1 MKTFC
6 IKKWHS
12 TNPLNWCVCSASWNI
27 SKITA
32 QTGTGSSLS
41 AQPHP
46 MSVSSR
52 VVLRPW
58 ARLSPRVTSESLI
71 LPPLQ
76 VSIAFDCGA
85 DGLISVVLCGCVRI
99 LCCCRGTQMHH
110 YEHRKKTGI
119 IRQIS
124 ISQMTKHFT
133 CAFFCLFFYRG
144 YHSLVLGNVA
154 EGFSWPGSGVVP
166 TVLFMNRKTS
176 FKKII
181 PSFLCDS
188 DMLTVPGVEGEWPSR
203 SYSSG
208 VRLSCRIRRDWEEH
222 NPTHTWL
229 RWRWSRSKRAHLTCQ
244 SVVLQHSSLL
254 RPNNLIMSVEGP
266 VRQC

>member
-1 MKTFC
+1 
-6 IKKWHS
+6 
-12 TNPLNWCVCSASWNI
+12 
-27 SKITA
+27 
-32 QTGTGSSLS
+32 
-41 AQPHP
+41 

-58 ARLSPRVTSESLI
+58 ARLAPRLTSESLV

-110 YEHRKKTGI
+110 YDTGRKLGLSDRFLFHRWQNT
-119 IRQIS
+119 S
-124 ISQMTKHFT
+124 HV
-133 CAFFCLFFYRG
+133 FFFFFYRSH
-144 YHSLVLGNVA
+144 HSLVLGNVA
-154 EGFSWPGSGVVP
+154 EGLSWPGSGVML

-188 DMLTVPGVEGEWPSR
+188 DMLTLPGVVGEWQYR

-222 NPTHTWL
+222 NPTHMTTVPL
-229 RWRWSRSKRAHLTCQ
+229 
-244 SVVLQHSSLL
+244 
-254 RPNNLIMSVEGP
+254 M
-266 VRQC
+266 